1 LFNWAKTLDP
11 TGKTSKVVELLNIKN
26 PILADI
32 PYLEGNTPTGHRASV
47 RVGLPAVAWRLFN
60 QGIPPTTSVE
70 AQIDYASG
78 LLEAWSEVD
87 CELARLNGN
96 TFEFRAMKAKAHL
109 ESMAQEAASTLFY
122 GNGKVTPAE
131 FTGLSPFYSSKSA
144 QSGQNILDAG
154 GTGVDNMSIW
164 LIGWSTETVHGIFP
178 KGSKAGLDH
187 RDLGE
192 GVAELTA
199 GIGGSRMLV
208 YRDQFTWKMGLALI
222 DWRYCVRAAN
232 ISKAALVADNNSP
245 DIIKLLSRMLDRI
258 PDDSGVNL
266 TFYCNRTLF
275 SWLRIQALAKSNNIL
290 AIVDALDQF
299 GNPVTNRKRMEF
311 DGIPIKRCDAL
322 LTSESQV
329 T

>member
-1 LFNWAKTLDP
+1 
-11 TGKTSKVVELLNIKN
+11 
-26 PILADI
+26 
-32 PYLEGNTPTGHRASV
+32 
-47 RVGLPAVAWRLFN
+47 
-60 QGIPPTTSVE
+60 
-70 AQIDYASG
+70 
-78 LLEAWSEVD
+78 
-87 CELARLNGN
+87 
-96 TFEFRAMKAKAHL
+96 
-109 ESMAQEAASTLFY
+109 
-122 GNGKVTPAE
+122 
-131 FTGLSPFYSSKSA
+131 
-144 QSGQNILDAG
+144 
-154 GTGVDNMSIW
+154 
-164 LIGWSTETVHGIFP
+164 
-178 KGSKAGLDH
+178 
-187 RDLGE
+187 
-192 GVAELTA
+192 
-199 GIGGSRMLV
+199 MLV